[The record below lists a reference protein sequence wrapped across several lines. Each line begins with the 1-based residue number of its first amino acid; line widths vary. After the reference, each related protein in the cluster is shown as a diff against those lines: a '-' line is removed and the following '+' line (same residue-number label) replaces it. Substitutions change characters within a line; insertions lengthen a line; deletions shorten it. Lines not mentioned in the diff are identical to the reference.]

1 MKIEHVAIWAND
13 IDKVCEFYRKYFG
26 GVVQP
31 LYHNP
36 AKQFTSR
43 FVTFES
49 GARLEVM
56 HRPGCVSRETL
67 ANRGCDEKFIF
78 RHIRG
83 AASWL
88 RRSPTQPR
96 FPSKNEL
103 AHFYLETEGC
113 RPMAKPEA
121 QQSEIAEH
129 LGFAHLSFSVG
140 SKEEVDRLTQKMSDD
155 GISIVGDPRTTGD
168 GYYES
173 VVLDPEGNRIEI
185 TV

>member
-1 MKIEHVAIWAND
+1 MKIEHIAIWVKD
-13 IDKVCEFYRKYFG
+13 IDKVCEFYHKYFG

-43 FVTFES
+43 FVTFDDS
-49 GARLEVM
+49 ARLEIM
-56 HRPGCVSRETL
+56 HRPDVERNVGIEEIVSRE
-67 ANRGCDEKFIF
+67 
-78 RHIRG
+78 
-83 AASWL
+83 
-88 RRSPTQPR
+88 TQPR
-96 FPSKNEL
+96 FPSKNGL
-103 AHFYLETEGC
+103 AHFYLETAGC

-121 QQSEIAEH
+121 QH
-129 LGFAHLSFSVG
+129 FGFTHLSFSVG
-140 SKEEVDRLTQKMSDD
+140 SKEKVDSLTHQMSTE
-155 GISIVGDPRTTGD
+155 GVPVVGQPRTTGD

>member
-1 MKIEHVAIWAND
+1 MKIEHIAIWVKD
-13 IDKVCEFYRKYFG
+13 IDNVCEFYRKYFG

-43 FVTFES
+43 FITFED

-56 HRPGCVSRETL
+56 NNPNVGTL
-67 ANRGCDEKFIF
+67 TESMFHVEQF
-78 RHIRG
+78 HI
-83 AASWL
+83 
-88 RRSPTQPR
+88 
-96 FPSKNEL
+96 
-103 AHFYLETEGC
+103 
-113 RPMAKPEA
+113 
-121 QQSEIAEH
+121 
-129 LGFAHLSFSVG
+129 SFSVG
-140 SKEEVDRLTQKMSDD
+140 SKEKVDDLTQRMSDD
-155 GISIVGDPRTTGD
+155 GITVVGEPRTTGD